1 MKTLKVKSILFSLLA
16 IMAVVVFMTSCEQT
30 ASTLE
35 DEIIDMNVQEDA
47 IVFSIEDLPES
58 PEEVLANSMLENT
71 NQELESRLSCNKVI
85 RLKEGVVDWRGP
97 KTLALWIYHYNSSG
111 NYIGYTR
118 RDRTSSGGHY
128 DCTVW
133 DCKTWPYNNS
143 IAKSVAFVGYQSNG
157 TLTKIW

>member
-1 MKTLKVKSILFSLLA
+1 MKALKIKSILFSLFA
-16 IMAVVVFMTSCEQT
+16 VMAVAVFMTSCEQS

-35 DEIIDMNVQEDA
+35 DEIVDMNVQEDLM
-47 IVFSIEDLPES
+47 VTSLEDLPED
-58 PEEVLANSMLENT
+58 PAVVLANSYENT
-71 NQELESRLSCNKVI
+71 NQELEGRASCNKVI
-85 RLKEGVVDWRGP
+85 RLKKGIVDWHGP

-111 NYIGYTR
+111 NYIGHTR
-118 RDRTSSGGHY
+118 RDRTSAGGHT

-157 TLTKIW
+157 TKVVNW